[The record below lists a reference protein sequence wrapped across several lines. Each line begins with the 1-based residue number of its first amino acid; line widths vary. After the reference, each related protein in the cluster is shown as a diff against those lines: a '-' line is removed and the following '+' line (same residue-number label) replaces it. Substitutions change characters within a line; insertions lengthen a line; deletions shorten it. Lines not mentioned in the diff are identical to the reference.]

1 MTRTELKTAVK
12 YCFNVLTKQGL
23 LKPLDMELVMNDN
36 TTLITITK
44 TIGWILNIDTSIILD
59 IIIQSMIVIDSENM
73 KYQWMDTLDTMID
86 IDVNINIPNHRDIKD
101 RLRIVYLLFYKKG
114 DDLSY
119 LFDAQDFFVY
129 HIDKNKVG

>member
-1 MTRTELKTAVK
+1 MTRTELKKAVK

-23 LKPLDMELVMNDN
+23 LKSIDMELIMNDN
-36 TTLITITK
+36 TALITITK
-44 TIGWILNIDTSIILD
+44 TIGWILNIDTSIVFN
-59 IIIQSMIVIDSENM
+59 IINQSMIVIDET
-73 KYQWMDTLDTMID
+73 KYQWMDTIDSMID
-86 IDVNINIPNHRDIKD
+86 IDVNTNIPNHRDIKD
-101 RLRIVYLLFYKKG
+101 RLRIAYLLFYKKG

>member
-59 IIIQSMIVIDSENM
+59 IIIQSMIVIDSDNM
-73 KYQWMDTLDTMID
+73 KYQWMDTIDSMID
-86 IDVNINIPNHRDIKD
+86 IDVNTNIPNHRDIKD
-101 RLRIVYLLFYKKG
+101 RLRIAYLLFYKKG

>member
-1 MTRTELKTAVK
+1 MTRTELKKAVK

-23 LKPLDMELVMNDN
+23 LKSLDMELVVNDN
-36 TTLITITK
+36 ITLLTITK
-44 TIGWILNIDTSIILD
+44 TIGWILNIDTSIVLD
-59 IIIQSMIVIDSENM
+59 IINQSMLVVDSETV
-73 KYQWMDTLDTMID
+73 KYQWMDILDSMID
-86 IDVNINIPNHRDIKD
+86 IDVNTNIPNHRDIKD
-101 RLRIVYLLFYKKG
+101 RLRIAYLLFYKKG